1 MQLHGST
8 ELVPGPREAEHD
20 PRGPGALLEQ
30 GYDHE
35 HLQGAGT
42 LPWAAGSGSSEVEPC
57 VSELR

>member
-1 MQLHGST
+1 M

-20 PRGPGALLEQ
+20 PRGPRALLEQ
-30 GYDHE
+30 GDDHE

-42 LPWAAGSGSSEVEPC
+42 LPWAAGSGSSEVEPS